1 MIQRVQTIY
10 LIAVALLQAVMLFSV
25 QATVVDEIGTEK
37 LFKLSEN
44 IQWALF
50 IVLSVLL
57 PLITIFL
64 FKKRR
69 LQIRLSIINALLL
82 LALQII
88 VVFFLIDLTNK
99 YKIVNYAVNDISPAI
114 SFILTILAI
123 RFILKDEMKIRAYN
137 RIR

>member
-10 LIAVALLQAVMLFSV
+10 LLAVVFLQTVMLFSV
-25 QATVVDEIGTEK
+25 QATAFDELGTET
-37 LFKLSEN
+37 LFQLSEN
-44 IQWALF
+44 WQWAFF
-50 IVLSVLL
+50 IALSVLL
-57 PLITIFL
+57 PLTAIFL

-88 VVFFLIDLTNK
+88 NVFFLIDITSK
-99 YKIVNYAVNDISPAI
+99 YKIVNYAVNDIFPAI
-114 SFILTILAI
+114 SLILTVLAI
-123 RFILKDEMKIRAYN
+123 RFILRDEMKIRAYN